1 MTVALLH
8 ADAQR
13 LLERWTPPDA
23 DAAATRVRMLALL
36 DLGPR
41 VMLPD
46 GHVDHFTAS
55 TLVLDSAGERVLL
68 CLHRRL
74 GRWVQLGG
82 HCEPGDANLAA
93 AALREATEESG
104 IGGLRMLTEPIGLD
118 VHEVHCSA
126 GPSRHFDVR
135 FVAVAPPTAEPRR
148 SAEPA
153 DLAWFPVEALPT
165 PLAPATAELVPPALA
180 ALAQTAPTQAAPAH
194 AAGPAGVPSRG
205 PTPAGPTPAG
215 PTPAG
220 LRPVRSRPAP

>member
-1 MTVALLH
+1 YRAPKTPDPRTPRFSASRGRPTSRLHASGARGDPAERPRRGNQRRQPAYGDGGSTRTVGCMTVALLH

-41 VMLPD
+41 VMLRD

-135 FVAVAPPTAEPRR
+135 F
-148 SAEPA
+148 
-153 DLAWFPVEALPT
+153 
-165 PLAPATAELVPPALA
+165 
-180 ALAQTAPTQAAPAH
+180 
-194 AAGPAGVPSRG
+194 
-205 PTPAGPTPAG
+205 
-215 PTPAG
+215 
-220 LRPVRSRPAP
+220 